1 MGKKTSTNLVSQQD
15 LIILML
21 KDIVVHTICFFL
33 KKSFLRNRCYFYRFG
48 SLKEEVKYEI

>member
-1 MGKKTSTNLVSQQD
+1 MPWEKNFNKFGFPAGFNNFDAQRFSSTYYV
-15 LIILML
+15 
-21 KDIVVHTICFFL
+21 FF